1 MTKASLWSILTQ
13 AAIGGKNGKVLVV
26 VSASSGQERWS
37 NAQKALPKLHHSP
50 GPQRW
55 RRAGMSVSWAIG
67 NHATPGLLRRLPMPC
82 SRIGMTHEATQTSWE
97 VCIQNWTQSCFCTE
111 YSVDSVFWIKQGT
124 RGKTVCCI
132 NTPTIKMH
140 PGLILNVLWIA
151 GVCLCCGVLLAIFL
165 YTKCIH
171 LSIPQKS
178 VRSFIKQKRKI
189 TGVCFSL
196 GKNETFQ
203 QLNAVFLIL
212 GNYIKLQ

>member
-1 MTKASLWSILTQ
+1 MPHQGCSDAYQ
-13 AAIGGKNGKVLVV
+13 CPAAGLGWFMKQHKLAER
-26 VSASSGQERWS
+26 SASSF
-37 NAQKALPKLHHSP
+37 LY
-50 GPQRW
+50 
-55 RRAGMSVSWAIG
+55 
-67 NHATPGLLRRLPMPC
+67 
-82 SRIGMTHEATQTSWE
+82 
-97 VCIQNWTQSCFCTE
+97 WTQSCFCTE

-151 GVCLCCGVLLAIFL
+151 GVCLCCSVLLAIFL